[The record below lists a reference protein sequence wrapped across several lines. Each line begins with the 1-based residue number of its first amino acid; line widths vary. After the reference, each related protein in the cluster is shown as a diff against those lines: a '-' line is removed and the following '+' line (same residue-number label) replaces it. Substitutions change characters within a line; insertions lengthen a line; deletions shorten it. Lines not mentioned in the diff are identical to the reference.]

1 MLFNIHTEKEAQD
14 TLKRLTSI
22 PFSVWKGESA
32 HFNEYMYCDDF
43 LEATI
48 KKYGTSLPRFDDIDF
63 VISHITTS
71 ANACREIKENGLID
85 LGSVYKSPDSELRMF
100 IERHGIEI
108 RLDCNCLK
116 YGNRYFDIS
125 FDNLPGLSDTE
136 DTETYKAWLIG
147 RRFNYDFCVN
157 GFLQID
163 PKSIYPGYVHKRPEI
178 LQNIDDLLHLNLSKE
193 WAQSHSTYEVIAKVS
208 GRNLVCD
215 SEQPTSDGKVIY
227 YLCQAYNAAYG
238 DRSTIVAI
246 LKNNIQIPA
255 RDILQI
261 NPFPFWG

>member
-1 MLFNIHTEKEAQD
+1 MLFNIHAEKEAQD

-32 HFNEYMYCDDF
+32 HFNEYTYCDDF

-48 KKYGTSLPRFDDIDF
+48 KKYGTLLPRFDDIDF

-136 DTETYKAWLIG
+136 DTETYKAWLVG

-238 DRSTIVAI
+238 DRSTIVEI